1 VTPDPDLEQVVRTA
15 VDGEIASAAIF
26 VANPASA
33 TLELAAAAGIE
44 GPARDGLVAAVRN
57 PAHPIS
63 RAMTDD
69 GPTFDVPPMN
79 PGGPALRSHLPLFRV
94 TDDRREALGVLAVA
108 HDRALDA
115 DARARL
121 EALADR
127 AARAID
133 GTR

>member
-1 VTPDPDLEQVVRTA
+1 MTPDPDLEQVVRTA

-69 GPTFDVPPMN
+69 GPTFDVTPMN
-79 PGGPALRSHLPLFRV
+79 PGGPALRSHLPLIRV

-108 HDRALDA
+108 HDHALDA